1 VHGMPGKLAAAA
13 VLGDERGE
21 KATGGRPS
29 LRAMAR
35 AAWRLRK
42 MLN

>member
-1 VHGMPGKLAAAA
+1 MPGKLAAAA
-13 VLGDERGE
+13 VLADERGE
-21 KATGGRPS
+21 KASGGRPS
-29 LRAMAR
+29 FAAVAK